1 MLYNTIYIALNNNYM
16 REYKVL
22 YQDINNVHRFT
33 YVDANSIEEARALV
47 YNNKL
52 NCVQTLSAECVSN

>member
-1 MLYNTIYIALNNNYM
+1 M

-33 YVDANSIEEARALV
+33 YVDANSVEEARALV

-52 NCVQTLSAECVSN
+52 GCVQTLSAECTST